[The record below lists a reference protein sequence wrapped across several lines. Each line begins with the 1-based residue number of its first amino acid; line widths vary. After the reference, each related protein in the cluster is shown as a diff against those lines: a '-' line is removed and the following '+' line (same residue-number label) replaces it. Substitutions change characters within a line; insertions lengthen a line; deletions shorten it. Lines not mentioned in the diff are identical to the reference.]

1 MTAQFSRSL
10 ALPRLRSQ
18 VVKPAWPF
26 ASRVK
31 QFLLGVAWSVRPPRL
46 YGVPATLALVA
57 RHYAGFGAKRGALPD
72 PDKALSHPN
81 GLAGI
86 CTDMSVPTLVHAYA
100 KGLFPFSHIGPQK
113 WWAPKERMVS
123 FPENV
128 YISKNTRRLIRLNE
142 FDVTFDTDFAGVI
155 SACAEPRSGRPH
167 LTWITPAIIQQFT
180 ALYEAGYAH
189 SVEVRDRSGKL
200 VGGLY
205 GVAVGKVFFTE
216 SMFSRERDA
225 SKIGFITLSRHL
237 QHWGF
242 VLNDGKRMTG
252 HLSQLGFTL
261 VPRKAFNAVL
271 ATACR
276 VPGQVGRWSV
286 DDRLDIANWEPKAAS
301 GRDRHFAHMPA

>member
-1 MTAQFSRSL
+1 MIAQISRSL
-10 ALPRLRSQ
+10 ALPRLQSQ
-18 VVKPAWPF
+18 VVKATAPL
-26 ASRVK
+26 ASRLK
-31 QFLLGVAWSVRPPRL
+31 QVLLGVAWSLRPPRL

-57 RHYAGFGAKRGALPD
+57 RHFAGFGPKRGALPD
-72 PDKALSHPN
+72 PDKALNYPD
-81 GLAGI
+81 GLVGI
-86 CTDMSVPTLVHAYA
+86 CSDMSVPTLLLAYA

-128 YISKNTRRLIRLNE
+128 YISKTTRRLIRIKQ
-142 FDVTFDTDFAGVI
+142 FDVTFDSDFAGVI
-155 SACAEPRSGRPH
+155 DACAAPRPGRPH
-167 LTWITPAIIQQFT
+167 LTWITPDIIEHFT
-180 ALYEAGYAH
+180 ALHEAGYAH
-189 SVEVRDRSGKL
+189 SVEVWDRSGTL
-200 VGGLY
+200 AGGLY
-205 GVAVGKVFFTE
+205 GLAVGKVFFTE

-286 DDRLDIANWEPKAAS
+286 DDRLDIANWEPKAPA
-301 GRDRHFAHMPA
+301 GRDRHLAHLPA